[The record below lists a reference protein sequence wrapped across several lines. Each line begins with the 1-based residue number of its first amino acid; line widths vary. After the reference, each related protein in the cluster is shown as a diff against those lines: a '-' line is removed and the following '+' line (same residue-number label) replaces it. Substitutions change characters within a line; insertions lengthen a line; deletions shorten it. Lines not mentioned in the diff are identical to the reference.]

1 VPEEK
6 SLHVC
11 VSISVVVSLFFK
23 ENPHFL
29 MFRVAHGVPDQRTCL
44 LHQKLQMLNCC
55 VERKQ
60 ARELAARA
68 GSMEAEDSESGRF
81 ISVSTSVQPRVG
93 HLCKIM
99 ELWHRNSMCS

>member
-1 VPEEK
+1 MEV
-6 SLHVC
+6 L
-11 VSISVVVSLFFK
+11 LFFK

-29 MFRVAHGVPDQRTCL
+29 MLRVAPGVPDQRTCL

-68 GSMEAEDSESGRF
+68 GSLEAEDSESGRF
-81 ISVSTSVQPRVG
+81 ISVSTDVQLRVG
-93 HLCKIM
+93 HVCKIM
-99 ELWHRNSMCS
+99 ECWHRNGVCS